1 MNKRTQLFS
10 LKSIKI
16 GFDIVFVVLI
26 LATLLLIFASV
37 VEMAY
42 LSPKTNNSSIL
53 ARIVPLDNTYNNI
66 TLISKIDNSSTKG
79 SIDASDIEIKMDRAN
94 FKSLPILYQIIS
106 TLTLVLGLLFLI
118 FVVFHIKNIIKCIIR
133 GMREENSYK
142 HFVFNKENIKRFRY
156 IGIGFIC
163 MPIIELTIYLFDNY
177 FLKKYFYIPD
187 YKILPSSSLGYIT
200 WDYIFIGLLFITF
213 IEIIRRGISIQE
225 ENDLTVE

>member
-42 LSPKTNNSSIL
+42 LSPKTNNSSIF
-53 ARIVPLDNTYNNI
+53 ARIVPLDNTFNDI

-79 SIDASDIEIKMDRAN
+79 SIDASEIEIKMDRTN
-94 FKSLPILYQIIS
+94 FKSLPVLYRIIS

-142 HFVFNKENIKRFRY
+142 HFVFYKENINKFMY
-156 IGIGFIC
+156 IGYCFIG
-163 MPIIELTIYLFDNY
+163 MQIIDFVLYLFDTY
-177 FLKKYFYIPD
+177 FLTKYFYLPD
-187 YKILPSSSLGYIT
+187 YDIVPFLRLSSIS

-225 ENDLTVE
+225 ENDLTV

>member
-26 LATLLLIFASV
+26 LLTLLLIFASV

-225 ENDLTVE
+225 ENDLTV

>member
-53 ARIVPLDNTYNNI
+53 ARIVPLDNTFNDI

-79 SIDASDIEIKMDRAN
+79 SIDASEIEIKMDRTN
-94 FKSLPILYQIIS
+94 FKSLPILYRIIS

-225 ENDLTVE
+225 ENDLTV

>member
-26 LATLLLIFASV
+26 LLTLLLIFASV

-79 SIDASDIEIKMDRAN
+79 SIDASEIEIKMDRTN
-94 FKSLPILYQIIS
+94 FKSLPVLYRIIS
-106 TLTLVLGLLFLI
+106 TLTLVLWLLFLI
-118 FVVFHIKNIIKCIIR
+118 FVVFHIKNIIK
-133 GMREENSYK
+133 M
-142 HFVFNKENIKRFRY
+142 
-156 IGIGFIC
+156 
-163 MPIIELTIYLFDNY
+163 DN
-177 FLKKYFYIPD
+177 
-187 YKILPSSSLGYIT
+187 
-200 WDYIFIGLLFITF
+200 
-213 IEIIRRGISIQE
+213 
-225 ENDLTVE
+225 

>member
-26 LATLLLIFASV
+26 LLTLLLIFASV

-79 SIDASDIEIKMDRAN
+79 SIDASDIAIKMDRTN
-94 FKSLPILYQIIS
+94 FKSLPILYRIIS

-133 GMREENSYK
+133 GTREENSYK

-225 ENDLTVE
+225 ENDLTV

>member
-26 LATLLLIFASV
+26 LLTLLLIFASV

-66 TLISKIDNSSTKG
+66 TIISKIDNSSTKG
-79 SIDASDIEIKMDRAN
+79 SIDASDIEIKMDRTN
-94 FKSLPILYQIIS
+94 FKSLPVLYRIIS

-118 FVVFHIKNIIKCIIR
+118 FIVFHVKNIIKCIIR
-133 GMREENSYK
+133 GMKEDNSYK
-142 HFVFNKENIKRFRY
+142 HYIFNKENIKRFSY

-200 WDYIFIGLLFITF
+200 W
-213 IEIIRRGISIQE
+213 E
-225 ENDLTVE
+225 

>member
-26 LATLLLIFASV
+26 LLTLLLIFASV

-53 ARIVPLDNTYNNI
+53 ARIVPLDNTVNDI

-79 SIDASDIEIKMDRAN
+79 SIDASDIAIKMDMTN
-94 FKSLPILYQIIS
+94 FKSLPILYRIIS

-156 IGIGFIC
+156 IGYGFIG
-163 MPIIELTIYLFDNY
+163 MPIIDFVLYLFDTY
-177 FLKKYFYIPD
+177 FLTKYFYLPD
-187 YKILPSSSLGYIT
+187 YDIVPFLRLSSIS

-225 ENDLTVE
+225 ENDLTV

>member
-26 LATLLLIFASV
+26 LLTLLLIFASV

-79 SIDASDIEIKMDRAN
+79 SIDASDIAIKMDRTN
-94 FKSLPILYQIIS
+94 FKSLPILYRIIS

-133 GMREENSYK
+133 GTREENSYK

-200 WDYIFIGLLFITF
+200 WEYIFIGLLFITF

-225 ENDLTVE
+225 ENDLTV

>member
-16 GFDIVFVVLI
+16 GFDIVFFVLI
-26 LATLLLIFASV
+26 LLTLLLMFSSIF
-37 VEMAY
+37 EMTY
-42 LSPKTNNSSIL
+42 ISPKVNYSTIS
-53 ARIVPLDNTYNNI
+53 ARITPEEGSFRKNFVVISKKDNTQTQAVVDKAEI
-66 TLISKIDNSSTKG
+66 I
-79 SIDASDIEIKMDRAN
+79 IKMDNDN
-94 FKSLPILYQIIS
+94 FKSLTIIYKIIS

-118 FVVFHIKNIIKCIIR
+118 FIVFHVKNIIKCIIR
-133 GMREENSYK
+133 GMKEDNSYK
-142 HFVFNKENIKRFRY
+142 HYIFNKENIKRFSY

-200 WDYIFIGLLFITF
+200 WEYIFIGLLFITF

-225 ENDLTVE
+225 ENDLTV

>member
-53 ARIVPLDNTYNNI
+53 ARIVPLDNTFNDI

-79 SIDASDIEIKMDRAN
+79 SIDASEIEIKMDRTN
-94 FKSLPILYQIIS
+94 FKSLPILYRIIS

-118 FVVFHIKNIIKCIIR
+118 FIVFHVKNIIKCIIR
-133 GMREENSYK
+133 GMKEDNSYK
-142 HFVFNKENIKRFRY
+142 HYIFNKENIKRFSY

-225 ENDLTVE
+225 ENDLTV